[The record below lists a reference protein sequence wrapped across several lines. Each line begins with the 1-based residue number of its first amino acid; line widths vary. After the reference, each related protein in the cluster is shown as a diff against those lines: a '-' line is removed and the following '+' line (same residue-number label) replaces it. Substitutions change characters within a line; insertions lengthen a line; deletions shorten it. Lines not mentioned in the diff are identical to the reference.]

1 MITFD
6 DLTLGEV
13 EELELL
19 IGKGIDAAFENGK
32 PKGRAM
38 RAFVYVAK
46 KRLDPNFKFEDTEK
60 ITQKEAAEFLAGDDP
75 KE

>member
-6 DLTLGEV
+6 DLTLSEI
-13 EELELL
+13 EEIELL
-19 IGKGIDAAFENGK
+19 TGSGIDKAFEDGK

-46 KRLDPNFKFEDTEK
+46 KRVDPNFKFEDTGK
-60 ITQKEAAEFLAGDDP
+60 ITQKEAAEFLTGENP
-75 KE
+75 KD